1 MLYAEPDCDPN
12 DIARRWRDR
21 LGDAALVRTRD
32 EAIDQGMFG
41 VVEPR
46 VRPMLG
52 DVLVSAAGRATFVDS
67 RIQTD
72 KATRLPGVHGSQTAL
87 EMDIPCLIDV
97 A

>member
-52 DVLVSAAGRATFVDS
+52 DVLVSAAGRAT
-67 RIQTD
+67 D

>member
-1 MLYAEPDCDPN
+1 MTS
-12 DIARRWRDR
+12 R
-21 LGDAALVRTRD
+21 VRD
-32 EAIDQGMFG
+32 EAVDQGMFG

-72 KATRLPGVHGSQTAL
+72 KATHLPGVHGSQTAL